1 MFTKRIRPSAVPG
14 NDPVAGRALRW
25 LHAVALCCAVVAA
38 QQPAVA
44 AEKLGAADRV
54 AIEQTIRRQLDAFT
68 RDDADGAFGF
78 ATPDIR
84 RMFRSSDNFLQMVRE
99 NYEPVY
105 RASGVSFVGL
115 EVVDGQWVQ
124 GVQIVDGEGKV
135 WRALFTMKRQP
146 DKSWKVG
153 GCQLVQ
159 TSAIAT

>member
-1 MFTKRIRPSAVPG
+1 MVRGHAARV
-14 NDPVAGRALRW
+14 ALRC
-25 LHAVALCCAVVAA
+25 LHAVVLCATVIAA
-38 QQPAVA
+38 APSGA
-44 AEKLGAADRV
+44 AEKLGGVDKR

-84 RMFRSSDNFLQMVRE
+84 RMFGSSDNFLQMVRD

-105 RASGVSFVGL
+105 RAASVTFVGL
-115 EVVDGQWVQ
+115 EAVEGQWVQ

-146 DKSWKVG
+146 DKTWKVG

>member
-1 MFTKRIRPSAVPG
+1 MFTKRIRPSSARQREL
-14 NDPVAGRALRW
+14 ATRLAWRC
-25 LHAVALCCAVVAA
+25 LHAIVLCAAVIAA
-38 QQPAVA
+38 PSADA
-44 AEKLGAADRV
+44 AEKLAPADRTV
-54 AIEQTIRRQLDAFT
+54 IEQTIRRQLDAFT

-84 RMFRSSDNFLQMVRE
+84 RLFGSSDNFMQMVRE
-99 NYEPVY
+99 NYQPVY
-105 RASGVSFVGL
+105 RAASVTFVAL
-115 EVVDGQWVQ
+115 QAVDGQWVQ
-124 GVQIVDGEGKV
+124 GVQLVDGDGKV